1 MTERPSNV
9 DRELQAEIDAA
20 LGDMSLEDIVGG
32 AGPRGGAASAGRSGK
47 RVPRLEPGT
56 RLTAAVSRLGLEDAF
71 IELGPKMLGV
81 CSLAQF
87 EHKPE
92 VGEEIDFIVNRVDWK
107 QGLVDLG
114 RAGAVQKGEWDTLQ
128 KGQTIEAQC
137 TGVNKGGLEMRV
149 GALRAF
155 MPAGQVDRQHIEDLS
170 TLIGQSLTCEVL
182 EINREKRNL
191 IISRKAVQEREA
203 AIQREKTLATLA
215 VGQEIEGVVRRI
227 LPFGAFVD
235 IGGVDGL
242 VHVSDLSF
250 ERIHKPED
258 VVHEGQT
265 VRVKVLKIDE
275 GGHKISLG
283 MKQCQADPFTTA
295 GAALTPG
302 AEVVGKVVRLTDF
315 GAFVQIAPGVDGLIH
330 ISELS
335 HERVNRVTQVVKL
348 DEIVRV
354 KVLSVDPDHRR
365 ISLSLKAMKAKEQE
379 EAPRNID
386 SGLARLRAKW
396 GTDKPLK
403 GGLW

>member
-1 MTERPSNV
+1 M

-20 LGDMSLEDIVGG
+20 LGDMSLEDLI
-32 AGPRGGAASAGRSGK
+32 GGAAPGGRSPRAGAGK
-47 RVPRLEPGT
+47 RIPRLEPGV
-56 RLTAAVSRLGLEDAF
+56 RLTAAVTRLGLEDAF

-81 CSLAQF
+81 CSLLQF

-92 VGEEIDFIVNRVDWK
+92 VGEEIDFIVNRVDWR

-128 KGQTIEAQC
+128 KGQTIQANC
-137 TGVNKGGLEMRV
+137 TGVNKGGLELQV
-149 GALRAF
+149 GSLRAF
-155 MPAGQVDRQHIEDLS
+155 MPAGQVDRNHIDDLS
-170 TLIGQSLTCEVL
+170 TLIGQSLTCEVMD
-182 EINREKRNL
+182 INREKRNL
-191 IISRKAVQEREA
+191 VLSRKAVQEREA
-203 AIQREKTLATLA
+203 AIQREKTLETLA
-215 VGQEIEGVVRRI
+215 VGHEVEGIVRR
-227 LPFGAFVD
+227 LMPFGAFVD

-242 VHVSDLSF
+242 VHISDLSY
-250 ERIHKPED
+250 ERVHKPED

-283 MKQCQADPFTTA
+283 LKQCQADPFSTA
-295 GAALTPG
+295 GATLAPG
-302 AEVVGKVVRLTDF
+302 AEVVGKVVRLADF

-335 HERVNRVTQVVKL
+335 HERVNRVNQVVKL

-354 KVLSVDPDHRR
+354 KVLDVDPGSRR
-365 ISLSLKAMKAKEQE
+365 ISLSLKAMRAKEE
-379 EAPRNID
+379 DAPRSDDN
-386 SGLARLRAKW
+386 AMNRLRAKW
-396 GTDKPLK
+396 GEGKPLK

>member
-1 MTERPSNV
+1 MTDRPSNV

-32 AGPRGGAASAGRSGK
+32 GAPRRAAAPPGQGSK
-47 RVPRLEPGT
+47 RIPRLEPGT

-71 IELGPKMLGV
+71 IELGPKMLGI
-81 CSLAQF
+81 CSLTQF

-92 VGEEIDFIVNRVDWK
+92 VGEEVDFIVNRVDWK

-137 TGVNKGGLEMRV
+137 TGVSKGGLELRV
-149 GALRAF
+149 GSLRAF
-155 MPAGQVDRQHIEDLS
+155 MPAGQVDRQHIDDLS
-170 TLIGQSLTCEVL
+170 TLIGQSLTCEVM

-191 IISRKAVQEREA
+191 IVSRKAVQEREA
-203 AIQREKTLATLA
+203 AIQREKTLETLA
-215 VGQEIEGVVRRI
+215 VGHEIEGVVRRI
-227 LPFGAFVD
+227 MPFGAFVD

-242 VHVSDLSF
+242 VHVSDLSY
-250 ERIHKPED
+250 ERVHKPED

-265 VRVKVLKIDE
+265 VRVKVLKIDD

-295 GAALTPG
+295 GATLAPG
-302 AEVVGKVVRLTDF
+302 AEVVGKVVRLADF

-335 HERVNRVTQVVKL
+335 HERVNRVNQVVKL

-354 KVLSVDPDHRR
+354 KVLSIDPASRR

-379 EAPRNID
+379 EAPRHID